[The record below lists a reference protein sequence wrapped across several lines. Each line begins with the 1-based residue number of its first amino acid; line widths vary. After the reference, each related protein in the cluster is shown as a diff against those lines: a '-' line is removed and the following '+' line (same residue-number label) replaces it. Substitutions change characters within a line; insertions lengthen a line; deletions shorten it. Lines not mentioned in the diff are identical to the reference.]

1 MQPGR
6 SWILL
11 DMTLRTPLALA
22 VLAAG
27 LTLTGCD
34 VVDNVNPRQSVT
46 PEQAL
51 ETVEGF
57 EALLASAYD
66 DLQDQTYYGQQ
77 FMLVPDALA
86 DNLRVP
92 NETSNRYPD
101 FSVNSIGSG
110 LTRWGPHYDTI
121 NEVNT
126 VLSQIDDLEVEASNP
141 QAIRDRIKGEAFFLR
156 AINYFDLAR
165 AKGYE
170 PGREVNGFDLAV
182 IIRTEPTETVED
194 ADFRARSTNREV
206 YDLVVSDLQQAITLL
221 DGTARGSKNFA
232 SVAAAQALLARV
244 QLYQSNWAAAE
255 AAATAA
261 LAQSSASLVDASA
274 DESAL
279 VAAFTGTTNP
289 ESIFEV
295 ILTPSTDGNVTGVNA
310 SLQSL
315 TDPTRG
321 GFFDAVP
328 TDDLVAAHE
337 EGDARLALYSQATV
351 AGETLPY
358 IRKYVGAV
366 AQDVD
371 PVPVFRV
378 SEMLLILAEARAEQ
392 GNTAG
397 ALEALNTLRNARG
410 LGDSDAASAG
420 EIVDAVLAERRVE
433 LAFEGHR
440 FFDLK
445 RRGLDIPKPQ
455 LGSVIAYTNFR
466 LLAQLPQTEV
476 DNNPQLVQ
484 NPGYS
489 D

>member
-1 MQPGR
+1 
-6 SWILL
+6 
-11 DMTLRTPLALA
+11 MTLRTPLALA

-27 LTLTGCD
+27 LLLTGCD

-66 DLQDQTYYGQQ
+66 DLQDQSYYGQE

-92 NETSNRYPD
+92 ANETSNRYPD
-101 FSVNSIGSG
+101 FSANAIGAG
-110 LTRWGPHYDTI
+110 LTRWGGHYNTI
-121 NEVNT
+121 NEVNV
-126 VLSQIDDLEVEASNP
+126 VLSQIDDLEVEAANP

-156 AINYFDLAR
+156 AINYFDLVR
-165 AKGYE
+165 AKSYE
-170 PGREVNGFDLAV
+170 PGREVNGFNLGV

-194 ADFRARSTNREV
+194 ADFRARSTNQEV
-206 YDLVVSDLQQAITLL
+206 YDLVVSDLQQAISLL
-221 DGTARGSKNFA
+221 DGTSRGSKNFA

-244 QLYQSNWAAAE
+244 QLYQGNYAAAE

-261 LAQSSASLVDASA
+261 LALSPASLIDASEDA
-274 DESAL
+274 TAL
-279 VAAFTGTTNP
+279 VTAFQASTNP

-328 TDDLVAAHE
+328 TNDLVDAHE
-337 EGDARLALYSQATV
+337 EGDARLALYSRATV
-351 AGETLPY
+351 AGEDLPY
-358 IRKYVGAV
+358 IRKYTGAV

-378 SEMLLILAEARAEQ
+378 SEMLLIQAEARAEQ
-392 GNTAG
+392 GNIDG
-397 ALEALNTLRNARG
+397 ALAALNTLRNARG
-410 LGDSDAASAG
+410 LDSFGDDDDDDASAG
-420 EIVDAVLAERRVE
+420 GIIDAVLAERRVE

-445 RRGLDIPKPQ
+445 RRGLDIPKPTR
-455 LGSVIAYTNFR
+455 GTVIPYTDFR
-466 LLAQLPQTEV
+466 VLAQLPETEV

-484 NPGYS
+484 NPGYA

>member
-1 MQPGR
+1 
-6 SWILL
+6 
-11 DMTLRTPLALA
+11 MTLRTPLALA
-22 VLAAG
+22 ALAAG
-27 LTLTGCD
+27 FTLSGCD

-66 DLQDQTYYGQQ
+66 DLQDQTYYGQE

-101 FSVNSIGSG
+101 FSVNTIGAG
-110 LTRWGPHYDTI
+110 LTRWGGHYFSI
-121 NEVNT
+121 NEVNV
-126 VLSQIDDLEVEASNP
+126 VLSQIDDLEVEAANP
-141 QAIRDRIKGEAFFLR
+141 QAIRDRIKGEAYFLR
-156 AINYFDLAR
+156 ALNYFDLVR

-170 PGREVNGFDLAV
+170 PGREVSGFDLGV

-206 YDLVVSDLQQAITLL
+206 YDLVVSDLQQAIDLL
-221 DGTARGSKNFA
+221 DGTSRGSKNFA
-232 SVAAAQALLARV
+232 SVAASQALLART
-244 QLYQSNWAAAE
+244 QLYQGNYAAAE
-255 AAATAA
+255 AAATEA
-261 LAQSSASLVDASA
+261 LARTSATLVDAGVDSA
-274 DESAL
+274 PL
-279 VAAFTGTTNP
+279 VAAFTGATNP

-315 TDPTRG
+315 TDPTRR

-337 EGDARLALYSQATV
+337 DGDARLALYGQATV
-351 AGETLPY
+351 AGEVLPF

-378 SEMLLILAEARAEQ
+378 SEMLLIQAEARAEQ

-397 ALEALNTLRNARG
+397 ALAALNTLRNARG
-410 LGDSDAASAG
+410 LDNFGDGDGDDASAG
-420 EIVDAVLAERRVE
+420 GVINAVLAERRVE

-455 LGSVIAYTNFR
+455 LGTVIPYSNFR
-466 LLAQLPQTEV
+466 VLARIPEGEV

-484 NPGYS
+484 NPGYA